1 MPRPLD
7 RRLVPTALAAL
18 LAALALGGP
27 FASPARATD
36 PCAEAAG
43 GVGAPG
49 DDPAPTIAGTI
60 SDGSTSAPIAGATI
74 ELYACVGTT
83 SVFAASTTT
92 DGSGRY
98 GFADLDGPAWY
109 YVAASLTGPLAG
121 MAPSNGTQNPTALVA
136 VGDGDPELDLAFD

>member
-27 FASPARATD
+27 IASPAHATD
-36 PCAEAAG
+36 PCSAANG
-43 GVGAPG
+43 SPG
-49 DDPAPTIAGTI
+49 TPPGEPGPTIAGTV
-60 SDGSTSAPIAGATI
+60 SDGSTSTAIAGATI
-74 ELYACVGTT
+74 ELYACVGAT

-98 GFADLDGPAWY
+98 AFDALDGPAWY
-109 YVAASLTGPLAG
+109 YVAAALTGPLAG
-121 MAPSNGTQNPTALVA
+121 MAPSGGTHNPSELVG
-136 VGDGDPELDLAFD
+136 VGDGDPALDLAFD